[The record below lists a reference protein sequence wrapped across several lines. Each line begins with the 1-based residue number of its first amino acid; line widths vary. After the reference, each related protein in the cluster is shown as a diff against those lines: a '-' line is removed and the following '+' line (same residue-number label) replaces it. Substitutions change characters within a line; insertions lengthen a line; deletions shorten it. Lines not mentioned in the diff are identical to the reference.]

1 MSSLTVKQGIINMCN
16 TSIGLG
22 VLAKPFALGVS
33 GWIGIVSFVLAA
45 SIMIYVG
52 SLLSW
57 STSKILIN
65 DHDEKQKPI
74 VNEQPRA
81 QESDHDES
89 TPVKSNNKSKSAWR
103 RVCYASLGQRGGALG
118 VLSFLIINMSL
129 MLSGC
134 IMIWELITDILDIF
148 KIDLINPT
156 SLYLIT
162 YILYFTSSMV
172 LNWKQMTFISNISVI
187 AVITVALTV
196 SGICIYSL
204 SKYNFSSPPIAEMA
218 VNSTYINVN
227 SNNIAL
233 NARKGM
239 SEMDRVTFVFVLF
252 IFGMSANSCIPS
264 ITVNLKQPSKITLI
278 VGTSYILVT
287 CFNICIGSM
296 GYWLYG
302 EYADVMVLNDF
313 YLWPG
318 GFLMLIVT
326 ILVILN
332 LWGSFSMCLTLI
344 SEVFDVVFKLELN
357 QKGYRRAVRFGLS
370 ALIFASSY
378 LLRKHLSFI
387 VALSSAL
394 CVVCSVSLTLPI
406 IIYIATFWNES
417 SIVNKIFHFILLGI
431 CIFIGALDAVNDFAN
446 VF

>member
-129 MLSGC
+129 
-134 IMIWELITDILDIF
+134 I
-148 KIDLINPT
+148 
-156 SLYLIT
+156 
-162 YILYFTSSMV
+162 
-172 LNWKQMTFISNISVI
+172 VI